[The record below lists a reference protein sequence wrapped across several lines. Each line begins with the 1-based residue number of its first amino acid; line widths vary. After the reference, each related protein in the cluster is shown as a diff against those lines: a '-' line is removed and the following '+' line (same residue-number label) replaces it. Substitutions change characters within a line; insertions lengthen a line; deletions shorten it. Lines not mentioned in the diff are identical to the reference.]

1 MNKNNES
8 TYPVT
13 FRDLAFLALVFV
25 GIAFYFVLEDVEG
38 FIARNRAR
46 IQRLRARAAV
56 RLHMT
61 RARFPAHERDIR
73 G

>member
-8 TYPVT
+8 PYPVSLS
-13 FRDLAFLALVFV
+13 DLAFLALVLV
-25 GIAFYFVLEDVEG
+25 GIAFYFVLEDVTLTYD
-38 FIARNRAR
+38 RAR
-46 IQRLRARAAV
+46 ARFQRLRARAAV
-56 RLHMT
+56 RLHLT